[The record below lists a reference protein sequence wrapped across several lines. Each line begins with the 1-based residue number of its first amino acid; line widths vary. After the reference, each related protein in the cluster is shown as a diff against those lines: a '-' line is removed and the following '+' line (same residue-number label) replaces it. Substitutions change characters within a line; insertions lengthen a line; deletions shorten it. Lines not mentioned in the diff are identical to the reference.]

1 MIYSSSHFS
10 FVLIEWTSGPV
21 AVLPFVGNSAVPR
34 ARSACCNHA
43 ERPEIVS
50 LLPEDLQNQ
59 KRIRAG
65 VGVDLVE
72 PIADSSRHLLA
83 RTHITYSC
91 TVEFPTGHTT

>member
-1 MIYSSSHFS
+1 MYFDFS

-34 ARSACCNHA
+34 TAVRVAITLR
-43 ERPEIVS
+43 RPEIVS

-59 KRIRAG
+59 KSIRAG
-65 VGVDLVE
+65 SGVDLVHSIE

-83 RTHITYSC
+83 RIHTSPTH
-91 TVEFPTGHTT
+91 VQ

>member
-1 MIYSSSHFS
+1 MAALWLSPCEGGAVDAGREPEWSTRCSSAFS

-34 ARSACCNHA
+34 TAVRVAITLR
-43 ERPEIVS
+43 RPEIVS

-65 VGVDLVE
+65 SGVVWFT
-72 PIADSSRHLLA
+72 R
-83 RTHITYSC
+83 
-91 TVEFPTGHTT
+91 